1 MKNDT
6 GYNIKMESPN
16 FQKYVQEQEENKS
29 IKEQKSIMLMKQK
42 QQMMEKKQQS
52 VANPFV
58 SGQYRDIKMPDMP
71 ISYGGGM
78 ADSLLNDTEVPEN
91 IRKQF
96 WYVFHKDNTLTF
108 LDEER
113 KQSKMLNFDITK
125 IDFLNSIPYYDY
137 DFDVEMEFGILRNVF
152 ETKLDRAL
160 GVKGGNIKNE
170 RLVLQSQFSEN
181 RQINENDNG
190 DMKEGFFKRLLGRR

>member
-1 MKNDT
+1 
-6 GYNIKMESPN
+6 MESPN
-16 FQKYVQEQEENKS
+16 FQKYVQEQEEDKS
-29 IKEQKSIMLMKQK
+29 TKEQKSIMLMKQK
-42 QQMMEKKQQS
+42 QEMQERKS
-52 VANPFV
+52 RAVSNPFV
-58 SGQYRDIKMPDMP
+58 SGQYRNVQMPDVP

-78 ADSLLNDTEVPEN
+78 ADSLLNDSEVPED

-108 LDEER
+108 LDEPR
-113 KQSKMLNFDITK
+113 KQSKMLNFDIMK

-137 DFDVEMEFGILRNVF
+137 DFDIEMEFGVLRNVF

-181 RQINENDNG
+181 RNINENDQG
-190 DMKEGFFKRLLGRR
+190 MVKEGFFKRLLGRR